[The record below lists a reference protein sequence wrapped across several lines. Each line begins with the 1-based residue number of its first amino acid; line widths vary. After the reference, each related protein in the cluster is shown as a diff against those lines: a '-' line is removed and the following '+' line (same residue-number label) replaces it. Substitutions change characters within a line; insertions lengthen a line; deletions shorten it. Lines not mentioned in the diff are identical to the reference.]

1 MITDTQRNKTRTRE
15 KNYLNL
21 KNSRT
26 RIILYRTRFPQ
37 MNSKLIQMAT
47 STIINEEEEEEEEY
61 YSQYAMQ
68 LASASV
74 LPMALKAA
82 TDLGVLEIIEKAGPS
97 AQLSSSQ
104 IASQLASPAAQTAPH
119 VLDRIL
125 LVLASNSI
133 LTCSAT
139 ATIGTEDGQLN
150 RFFGLAPVAKY
161 FIKNHNGGCL
171 APFLAVI
178 HDKVIMDTW

>member
-1 MITDTQRNKTRTRE
+1 
-15 KNYLNL
+15 
-21 KNSRT
+21 
-26 RIILYRTRFPQ
+26 